1 MNRKA
6 VVVGGGLGGLSC
18 AIGLAAAGYDVTVL
32 EKEKTLGGKLK
43 RVEDSGYRFDRGP
56 STITMLHA
64 FRRVFERVGRRMEDY
79 IETYELEPRTRNF
92 FADGTK
98 VDLSRNR
105 DWMQEQIAAYSPEDA
120 VRYPAF
126 LEEARRVYGLAD
138 GRFLNRLMI
147 SMREKAD
154 PALLRDFLRV
164 RPATTLRTL
173 LARYFSHPYT
183 LAMFGRYATY
193 VGASPLQAPAIFA
206 MLAHVEADLGIYG
219 VRGGTYK
226 LVESMERLARELGVR
241 IVTDAEVL
249 SIKVRSGRAYGVE
262 TTEGAIEA
270 DEVICNGDLLT
281 TSRLVPDRLRR
292 RSSSERLER
301 YEPSLSGFVLL
312 AGVRR
317 RYEPLLH
324 HTVFFPE
331 RLESEFEDIFA
342 RRVAPDDP
350 ALYICNSGYSES
362 DTAPEGASS
371 LFILANAPYLSEA
384 WDWQEQRQAY
394 ADKMIRMLDRRGIS
408 GLDQAEVLLNYTPSD
423 LQRDTYAH
431 RGAIYGI
438 SSNTMRQTFFR
449 PGNRDRDIDGLWYV
463 GGTAHPGGGTP
474 LVTLSGQL
482 VAERIAAAQ
491 GGSAS
496 HVRQA
501 RSVE

>member
-1 MNRKA
+1 MSRKA
-6 VVVGGGLGGLSC
+6 IIVGGGLGGLSC
-18 AIGLAAAGYDVTVL
+18 AIGLATAGFDVTVL

-43 RVEDSGYRFDRGP
+43 RVEASGYRFDRGP

-64 FRRVFERVGRRMEDY
+64 FRRVFERAGRRMEDY
-79 IETYELEPRTRNF
+79 IQTYELEPRTRNL

-98 VDLSRNR
+98 VDLSRDR
-105 DWMQEQIAAYSPEDA
+105 GWMQQQIAAYSPEDA
-120 VRYPAF
+120 ARYPAF
-126 LEEARRVYGLAD
+126 LEEARRIYGLAD
-138 GRFLNRLMI
+138 GRFLNRLML

-154 PALLRDFLRV
+154 PALLRDFMRV
-164 RPATTLRTL
+164 RPNTTLRTL

-219 VRGGTYK
+219 VYGGTYQ
-226 LVESMERLARELGVR
+226 LVESMARLARELGVH
-241 IVTDAEVL
+241 ILTDAEVL

-281 TSRLVPDRLRR
+281 TARLVPDRLRKR
-292 RSSSERLER
+292 PAAERLDR

-312 AGVRR
+312 AGVRQ
-317 RYEPLLH
+317 RYESLLH

-331 RLESEFEDIFA
+331 RLESEFEDIFT
-342 RRVAPDDP
+342 RRVAPEDP
-350 ALYICNSGYSES
+350 ALYICNSGYSEA
-362 DTAPEGASS
+362 DTAPEGGSS

-384 WDWQEQRQAY
+384 WNWKEQRENY
-394 ADKMIRMLDRRGIS
+394 ANKLIVMLDRRGIS
-408 GLDQAEVLLNYTPSD
+408 GLNKAEVLQTYTPSD

-438 SSNTMRQTFFR
+438 SSNSMRQTFFR
-449 PGNRDRDIDGLWYV
+449 PGNRDREIDGLWYV

-474 LVTLSGQL
+474 LVTMSGQL
-482 VAERIAAAQ
+482 VAERIASLK
-491 GGSAS
+491 GGDAS
-496 HVRQA
+496 SRIRA
-501 RSVE
+501 GSVE

>member
-6 VVVGGGLGGLSC
+6 IIVGGGLGGLSC
-18 AIGLAAAGYDVTVL
+18 AIGLAVAGFEVTVL

-43 RVEDSGYRFDRGP
+43 RVEEAGYRFDRGP

-64 FRRVFERVGRRMEDY
+64 FRRVFERAGRRMEDY
-79 IETYELEPRTRNF
+79 IQTYELEPRTRNV
-92 FADGTK
+92 FADGTT
-98 VDLSRNR
+98 VDLSRDR
-105 DWMQEQIAAYSPEDA
+105 AWMQEQIAAYSPEDA
-120 VRYPAF
+120 ARYPAF
-126 LEEARRVYGLAD
+126 LEEARRIYALAD
-138 GRFLNRLMI
+138 SRFLNRLMLSI
-147 SMREKAD
+147 REKAD
-154 PALLRDFLRV
+154 PALLRDFMRV
-164 RPATTLRTL
+164 RPGTTLRTL

-219 VRGGTYK
+219 VQGGTYK
-226 LVESMERLARELGVR
+226 LVESMDRLARELGVR
-241 IVTDAEVL
+241 IQTNAEVL

-262 TTEGAIEA
+262 TTRGVIEA

-292 RSSSERLER
+292 RPAADRLER

-317 RYEPLLH
+317 RYESLLH
-324 HTVFFPE
+324 HTLFFPE
-331 RLESEFEDIFA
+331 RLESEFDDIFV

-350 ALYICNSGYSES
+350 ALYICNSGYSEN

-384 WDWQEQRQAY
+384 WDWRQNREAY
-394 ADKMIRMLDRRGIS
+394 AEKIVGMLDRRGIG
-408 GLDQAEVLLNYTPSD
+408 GLDQAEVRQIYTPSD

-449 PGNRDRDIDGLWYV
+449 PGNRDREIDGLWYV

-482 VAERIAAAQ
+482 VAERIA
-491 GGSAS
+491 SAS
-496 HVRQA
+496 GRVVSNTIQA
-501 RSVE
+501 D